1 MELEQIRAYLDS
13 PNAQERM
20 KAIVELRNYNPGI
33 VVPLLKQR
41 MYDQELIIRSFVAIG
56 LGKKRNQE
64 GFDALLNLIEYDRDY
79 NIIAEA
85 ANSLAKYGDRSL
97 PYLVNLFQYNSHWLI
112 RQSILAAIADMNH
125 PDKLL
130 QLSIWGLQGDDL
142 AVKLGSIANLAKLAT
157 SNQAGE
163 AVAVLLS
170 LVEDSTV
177 EIRIEVAKA
186 LDDFDLIEAKN
197 ALARLRQDS
206 DYRVVAATL
215 EGLL

>member
-33 VVPLLKQR
+33 VVPLLKRR
-41 MYDQELIIRSFVAIG
+41 MYDQELLIRSFVAIG

-64 GFDALLNLIEYDRDY
+64 AFEALLNLIEYDRDY

-85 ANSLAKYGDRSL
+85 ANSLAKYGDRAL

-163 AVAVLLS
+163 AVAILVS
-170 LVEDSTV
+170 LIEDSIV

-186 LDDFDLIEAKN
+186 LQHFDLIEAKT
-197 ALARLRQDS
+197 ALAKLRQDS

>member
-64 GFDALLNLIEYDRDY
+64 GFDALLNLIQYDRDY

-85 ANSLAKYGDRSL
+85 ANSLAKYGDRAL

-130 QLSIWGLQGDDL
+130 QLSIWGLQGNDL

-163 AVAVLLS
+163 AVAILVS
-170 LVEDSTV
+170 LIEDSTV

-186 LDDFDLIEAKN
+186 LHDFDFVEAKS

-206 DYRVVAATL
+206 DYRVVGATL

>member
-163 AVAVLLS
+163 AVAILLS